1 MGKVK
6 FNKPKIKDFTV
17 KVEFSSN
24 KPNRI
29 VYDSRDDAP
38 KDINYELLSD
48 CCGVSCLIPELGIC
62 PECLEHCEFINEEE
76 E

>member
-29 VYDSRDDAP
+29 VYDSRDDDP
-38 KDINYELLSD
+38 DDINYELLSD
-48 CCGVSCLIPELGIC
+48 CCGSSCPIPELGIC

-76 E
+76 